1 MTLVVTLALERP
13 LFYHMQPFSA
23 NVESED
29 SRLHSEVPPEPATD
43 AIGAGHPDVV
53 VAPPLPDTA
62 EHAGR
67 IGPKPQQP
75 LCACQ
80 PADDAIHFP
89 FLLMQKPVHKCA
101 ETIFS
106 VQCAV

>member
-1 MTLVVTLALERP
+1 
-13 LFYHMQPFSA
+13 MQPFSA

-29 SRLHSEVPPEPATD
+29 SQLHSEVPPEPATD

-53 VAPPLPDTA
+53 VAPPLPDTV

-75 LCACQ
+75 PCACH
-80 PADDAIHFP
+80 PADDPIHFP
-89 FLLMQKPVHKCA
+89 FLLMQKPAHKCT